1 MPKIMYLIYGLDI
14 LCHGSLHILASEQV
28 NPRGEQEKFFVAYCS
43 YKNLNFTN
51 IGHTNM
57 NNA

>member
-1 MPKIMYLIYGLDI
+1 MYLIYGLDI